1 MVSVFS
7 KSRQSSSLTYFTDL
21 YGTSNAKEEAV
32 TNGHA
37 NGAVAISKKRTVVHL
52 SYCDSIPAH
61 GPISDMTFALAKNG
75 VSIYD
80 IFTFF

>member
-1 MVSVFS
+1 M
-7 KSRQSSSLTYFTDL
+7 
-21 YGTSNAKEEAV
+21 
-32 TNGHA
+32 TNGHT

-75 VSIYD
+75 VRILELSPYSS
-80 IFTFF
+80 